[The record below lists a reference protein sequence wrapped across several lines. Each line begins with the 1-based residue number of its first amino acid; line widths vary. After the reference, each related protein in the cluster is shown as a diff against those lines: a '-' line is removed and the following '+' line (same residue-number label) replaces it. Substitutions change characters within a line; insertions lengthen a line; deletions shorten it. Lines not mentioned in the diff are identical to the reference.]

1 MTLAHS
7 RLNQRLRTPR
17 AAAIAG
23 IAFSILLLA
32 FFWLLRRSV
41 PADPNDPGTWL
52 RTDAASVALALNLVP
67 FAGVA
72 FLWFVGVLRD
82 RLGDGEDRFF
92 STVFFGSA
100 LLFLAMLFASAAV
113 LGAIVLIFA
122 NEPGQTGNS
131 STFHFARVVAYNM
144 ANVYALKM
152 AAVFMI
158 STSTVAVQSGFMPRW
173 MAFLGFAFGLTL
185 LIGSYF
191 ISWSFIVLPIWVF
204 LVSCYILL
212 DNFSAA
218 R

>member
-7 RLNQRLRTPR
+7 LLNQRLRTPR

-122 NEPGQTGNS
+122 NEPGRLETPRP
-131 STFHFARVVAYNM
+131 STLLGSLHTIWR
-144 ANVYALKM
+144 
-152 AAVFMI
+152 
-158 STSTVAVQSGFMPRW
+158 TSTRLRW
-173 MAFLGFAFGLTL
+173 PP
-185 LIGSYF
+185 S
-191 ISWSFIVLPIWVF
+191 S
-204 LVSCYILL
+204 
-212 DNFSAA
+212 
-218 R
+218 

>member
-1 MTLAHS
+1 MPFLSCCS
-7 RLNQRLRTPR
+7 RL
-17 AAAIAG
+17 
-23 IAFSILLLA
+23 LA
-32 FFWLLRRSV
+32 V
-41 PADPNDPGTWL
+41 AKVCACDPNDPGTWL
-52 RTDAASVALALNLVP
+52 RTDAGSVALALNLVP

-82 RLGDGEDRFF
+82 RLGDGE
-92 STVFFGSA
+92 SLLLHGFFGSA

-113 LGAIVLIFA
+113 LGAIVLTFA
-122 NEPGQTGNS
+122 NESGQTGNS
-131 STFHFARVVAYNM
+131 ATFHFARVVAYNM

-191 ISWSFIVLPIWVF
+191 ISWSSIVLPIWVF
-204 LVSCYILL
+204 LVSSYILL
-212 DNFSAA
+212 DNFSSA

>member
-1 MTLAHS
+1 MAPAHS
-7 RLNQRLRTPR
+7 LLNQRLRTPR

-41 PADPNDPGTWL
+41 LADPNDPGTWL
-52 RTDAASVALALNLVP
+52 RTDVASVALALNLVP

-113 LGAIVLIFA
+113 LGAIVLTFA
-122 NEPGQTGNS
+122 HESGKTGDAA
-131 STFHFARVVAYNM
+131 TFHFARVCCVQHGECLRA
-144 ANVYALKM
+144 KM

-158 STSTVAVQSGFMPRW
+158 
-173 MAFLGFAFGLTL
+173 
-185 LIGSYF
+185 
-191 ISWSFIVLPIWVF
+191 
-204 LVSCYILL
+204 
-212 DNFSAA
+212 
-218 R
+218 